1 MSLPGFQPVAT
12 LGRGASPYD
21 AAARG
26 RRRATSAE
34 WISIDA
40 PEVEW
45 EAFITA
51 KRRFLSTL
59 QHDAEVRG
67 SRMN

>member
-1 MSLPGFQPVAT
+1 MSLTSFQPVAT

-26 RRRATSAE
+26 RRRATAAE
-34 WISIDA
+34 RITLDA
-40 PEVEW
+40 PEVAW
-45 EAFITA
+45 EAFVTA

-59 QHDAEVRG
+59 QHDAEVRRD
-67 SRMN
+67 RMN